1 MLRIAIVD
9 DDPIF
14 LRIIHSIILKSKL
27 ESSFDIDLF
36 NSGEQFINSSREYNL
51 VLLDIDMPKMDGIE
65 VVDKIN
71 KSSPIIIYVTGH
83 SEYME
88 RAFNINVF
96 RFLKKD
102 EIHLK
107 LPEVLKQAIK
117 KIEFKQDV
125 LWKTP
130 DGILG
135 FEFYNIVYF
144 EIIDRKCFCY
154 TYQKKYEL
162 INKNL
167 SEILVTLDD
176 WFIQINKY
184 QIINIRFITSYKENY
199 FVTSYGNNEIFQISR
214 NRKKIALEKYTERML
229 CDD

>member
-9 DDPIF
+9 DNLVF

-36 NSGEQFINSSREYNL
+36 TSGEQFISSGMEYNL
-51 VLLDIDMPKMDGIE
+51 VLLDIDMPKMNGIE
-65 VVDKIN
+65 VVDKITN
-71 KSSPIIIYVTGH
+71 SSTIIIYITGH

-102 EIHLK
+102 EIHVK
-107 LPEVLKQAIK
+107 LPEVLNQVIK

-144 EIIDRKCFCY
+144 EITNRKCFCY

-167 SEILVTLDD
+167 SEILETLDD
-176 WFIQINKY
+176 WFIQINRY
-184 QIINIRFITSYKENY
+184 QIINVRFITSYKENH
-199 FVTSYGNNEIFQISR
+199 FVTSYRDNEIFQISR

-229 CDD
+229 RDD